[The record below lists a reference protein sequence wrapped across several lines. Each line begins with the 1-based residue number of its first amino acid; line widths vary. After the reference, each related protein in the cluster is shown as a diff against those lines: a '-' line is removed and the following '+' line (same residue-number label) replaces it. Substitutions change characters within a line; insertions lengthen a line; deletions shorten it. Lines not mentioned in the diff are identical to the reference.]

1 MKKILKI
8 TGITGI
14 VLALV
19 LVILL
24 VLPFLL
30 KDKVAEIVKSE
41 ANKML
46 NARLDFEELDISLLR
61 NFPKATIA
69 LEKLSVVGIDRFE
82 GDTLV
87 AADEIAV
94 TVDIMSLFRDSGY
107 EITNILLD
115 RPVINALVCSDSTAN
130 WDIVKPD
137 DEVEEETDEPESESA
152 IKLQLRKFH
161 IKKGAIAYYDEAS
174 NMSFRIGE
182 LDIMLKGALS
192 GLQTTLKCDASA
204 KQVYFAMDG
213 VPYLKN
219 AEMEADMKL
228 LADLENYKFILD
240 ENVFRLNAIEMTLDG
255 WVAMPDDAIDMDISL
270 STPKIN
276 FKDILSMVPAIYQNN
291 FADLQTSGNVALKAV
306 AKGRLQGD
314 SYPAFTVNLDVNN
327 AKVFYTGM
335 PKSVDDIAIG
345 LRVDNPGGDLDGTT
359 IDIDPFRF
367 TFAGNPFA
375 LTLSASTPLS
385 DLHFKATADGTI
397 NLGGVKDIY
406 PLGDDTDLNGI
417 IAANLKLG
425 GKMSDI
431 ENERY
436 QNIEGEGSFSIT
448 DMKLVMPDLPPVTLS
463 KADAQVSPKALTLSR
478 LDLLIGRSDL
488 HAKGEVSNYLP
499 YVLNNE
505 TLNGSLT
512 LTSSLLDLNEL
523 MGESS
528 EEETAAP
535 ESETPAAADAAG
547 SDEFAIPEN
556 LNLALQT
563 NIDKILFQDMMLGH
577 FAGKV
582 TLNKG
587 VADLSLAN
595 IKLDMPDMPA
605 IGVSKADLRATTDAL
620 TLSRFD
626 LTVGRSDLH
635 AKGQV
640 SNYMPY
646 LLQGKTLR
654 GSLTLTSSLLDLNE
668 LMGESSETETA
679 ATSEAANTSTL
690 EVFVVPTD
698 LDLALQASVGKILF
712 QKMTLD
718 RFTGKVTV
726 ADGTVKIDPLS
737 VNAFGG
743 TIAANASYST
753 AQSPESPAVTFDLD
767 IQKARFEEIFK
778 QLDMVQQLVPLFS
791 KTGGSC
797 SLSLDMDCRLDAQMS
812 PKLETLSAK
821 GRLKSNDIRIQNID
835 VFDQLATIL
844 KNDKLRRI
852 EAKDIDIAFAIDN
865 GRITTSP
872 FNLKLGN
879 ILLTLSGSTGLDQ
892 TIDYTAVIDLSK
904 EKAGEYVGTVTAKI
918 GGTFTKPD
926 IKVDLG
932 SAVKQAVTNKV
943 IEAIAGKGTTDEQ
956 VANIRKQADEAGKK
970 LVEAAEKEGQKLVDS
985 AKNPLAKVAAEA
997 AKKKMVEEAK
1007 KQASRLADEAEAK
1020 IREMKGE

>member
-1 MKKILKI
+1 MKKVLKI

-14 VLALV
+14 VLIV
-19 LVILL
+19 VFVILL

-46 NARLDFEELDISLLR
+46 NARLEFEELDISLLR
-61 NFPKATIA
+61 NFPRATIA
-69 LEKLSVVGIDRFE
+69 LEKLSVVGIDQFE
-82 GDTLV
+82 GDTLA
-87 AADEIAV
+87 AADELAV
-94 TVDIMSLFRDSGY
+94 TVGITSLFRDSGY
-107 EITNILLD
+107 EITNMLLD
-115 RPVINALVCSDSTAN
+115 RPVINALVYGNNAAN
-130 WDIVKPD
+130 WDIVKPSD
-137 DEVEEETDEPESESA
+137 DVEKETDKPENSSA

-161 IKKGAIAYYDEAS
+161 IKKGTIAYYNEAT

-182 LDIMLKGALS
+182 LDIMLKGALN
-192 GLQTTLKCDASA
+192 GLLTTVKCDASA

-213 VPYLKN
+213 VPYLKD
-219 AEMEADMKL
+219 AKIETDMKL
-228 LADLENYKFILD
+228 LADLENYKFTLD
-240 ENVFRLNAIEMTLDG
+240 ENVIRLNAIEMTLDG
-255 WVAMPDDAIDMDISL
+255 WAAMPDDAIDMDISL

-276 FKDILSMVPAIYQNN
+276 FKDILSMIPAIYQNH

-306 AKGRLQGD
+306 AKGRLQGE

-367 TFAGNPFA
+367 TLAGNPFA
-375 LTLSASTPLS
+375 LTLNASTPLS

-448 DMKLVMPDLPPVTLS
+448 DMRLVVPDLPPVTLS
-463 KADAQVSPKALTLSR
+463 KAEAQVSPKALTLSR

-488 HAKGEVSNYLP
+488 HAKGVVSNYLP
-499 YVLNNE
+499 YVLNDE
-505 TLNGSLT
+505 TLHGSLT

-528 EEETAAP
+528 EAETAVT
-535 ESETPAAADAAG
+535 SDAAD
-547 SDEFAIPEN
+547 
-556 LNLALQT
+556 
-563 NIDKILFQDMMLGH
+563 
-577 FAGKV
+577 
-582 TLNKG
+582 
-587 VADLSLAN
+587 
-595 IKLDMPDMPA
+595 
-605 IGVSKADLRATTDAL
+605 
-620 TLSRFD
+620 
-626 LTVGRSDLH
+626 
-635 AKGQV
+635 
-640 SNYMPY
+640 
-646 LLQGKTLR
+646 
-654 GSLTLTSSLLDLNE
+654 TS
-668 LMGESSETETA
+668 A
-679 ATSEAANTSTL
+679 L

-698 LDLALQASVGKILF
+698 LDLTLQASVGKILF
-712 QKMTLD
+712 RKMTLD
-718 RFTGKVTV
+718 RFTGKVTT
-726 ADGTVKIDPLS
+726 AGGTMKINPLS
-737 VNAFGG
+737 VDAFGG

-753 AQSPESPAVTFDLD
+753 VQSPESPAVTLVLD

-778 QLDMVQQLVPLFS
+778 QLDMAQQFVPLFA

-797 SLSLDMDCRLDAQMS
+797 ALSLDMDCRLDAQMAS
-812 PKLETLSAK
+812 RLETLSAK
-821 GRLKSNDIRIQNID
+821 GRLKSNDIRIQNIE
-835 VFDQLATIL
+835 VFDQLATLL

-852 EAKDIDIAFAIDN
+852 ETNDIDIAFAIDN

-872 FNLKLGN
+872 FDLKLGN
-879 ILLTLSGSTGLDQ
+879 IVLTLSGSTGLDR

-904 EKAGEYVGTVTAKI
+904 EKAGEYVNTVTAKI

-926 IKVDLG
+926 IKVDL
-932 SAVKQAVTNKV
+932 SSLVKQAVTNKI
-943 IEAIAGKGTTDEQ
+943 IEAIAGKGAT
-956 VANIRKQADEAGKK
+956 
-970 LVEAAEKEGQKLVDS
+970 
-985 AKNPLAKVAAEA
+985 
-997 AKKKMVEEAK
+997 K
-1007 KQASRLADEAEAK
+1007 KQ
-1020 IREMKGE
+1020 